1 MSEDKKESL
10 WYKLWDHRSKKEKQ
24 RLRSLIPYILYGIAV
39 FYGIVY
45 LSILNTVNRE
55 RTGTTVKTWFGGD
68 RDEVI
73 KAREREEKE
82 IKEIYKDP
90 EAGLILLSDDLS
102 KPIDDQLTTLR
113 AQKSTPLIFALPASG
128 SGKSEVDYRVMLKKI
143 LGV

>member
-73 KAREREEKE
+73 KAREKEEKE
-82 IKEIYKDP
+82 IKKSFS
-90 EAGLILLSDDLS
+90 A
-102 KPIDDQLTTLR
+102 LR
-113 AQKSTPLIFALPASG
+113 KRVSG
-128 SGKSEVDYRVMLKKI
+128 GH
-143 LGV
+143 